1 MHFLNFRIT
10 FSPSRDD
17 PRDADEGQQDEADD
31 DDDDDSEDQDD
42 SADQDDPEDKDEDDA
57 DDEDDAEDEN
67 DGQEFEFDPA
77 TGQWLL
83 DMNLESSS
91 SCSSPSLLDPSFS
104 DKTHKRK
111 K

>member
-1 MHFLNFRIT
+1 LHFLNFRIT

-31 DDDDDSEDQDD
+31 DDDDSEDQDD
-42 SADQDDPEDKDEDDA
+42 SADQDDPEDQ
-57 DDEDDAEDEN
+57 DEDDAEDKN

-91 SCSSPSLLDPSFS
+91 CSSPSLLDPSFA

>member
-1 MHFLNFRIT
+1 LHLLNFRIT

-17 PRDADEGQQDEADD
+17 PRDADEGQQDEAEADDDEDD
-31 DDDDDSEDQDD
+31 DDNSEDQD
-42 SADQDDPEDKDEDDA
+42 QDDA
-57 DDEDDAEDEN
+57 DDA
-67 DGQEFEFDPA
+67 QEFEFDPA

-91 SCSSPSLLDPSFS
+91 SCSSPSLLDPSFY